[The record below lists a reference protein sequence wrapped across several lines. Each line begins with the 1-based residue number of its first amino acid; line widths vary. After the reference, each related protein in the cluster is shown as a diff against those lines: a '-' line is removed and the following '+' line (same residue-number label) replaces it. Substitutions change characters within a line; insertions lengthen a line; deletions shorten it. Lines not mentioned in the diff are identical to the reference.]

1 MVNSYFPFFPK
12 VVRDAI
18 MVKETP
24 RLTKVD
30 FVRINRCNRVT
41 FKSLFV
47 YFTYELNDAICFCKD
62 HEKS

>member
-1 MVNSYFPFFPK
+1 
-12 VVRDAI
+12 

-41 FKSLFV
+41 FKSFFV
-47 YFTYELNDAICFCKD
+47 YFTHELNDATCFCKD